1 MDKIKVL
8 VEKLV
13 RFVKE
18 IFFFLFIGIYYSGI
32 MGSVAAAFILI
43 GLYIDDRA
51 PLWIAVVGSGQLLLW
66 CWYKKI
72 DEVVFFLLFIVDL
85 VLLHHFDPERDLYL
99 TFGPGRSYRGE

>member
-8 VEKLV
+8 IEKLV

-32 MGSVAAAFILI
+32 MGVGAAAFILI

-66 CWYKKI
+66 CWYKKNLMKLF
-72 DEVVFFLLFIVDL
+72 FFLLFIVDL
-85 VLLHHFDPERDLYL
+85 VFI
-99 TFGPGRSYRGE
+99 TSF